1 MTLRRSFYLTIPLL
15 LVSSCSEPPK
25 AVKKEVKKAEPVT
38 GQKAFHNMYIA
49 ARQWSPDVQIMRITS
64 IPLDGQDNS
73 GKDGKAWAWSATFI
87 SASKG
92 KAKMFTYSA
101 IEGEGNLHKGVFGNQ
116 EESYNPRG
124 SDKPYPVAALKLD
137 TDKAWEIA
145 SVKGADYAKKNPD
158 KPVVFLAELSNRS
171 PDVTW
176 RVLWGSSAST
186 ANFSVLIDASTGK
199 FLEVLH

>member
-1 MTLRRSFYLTIPLL
+1 MTISRSLYLTIPLL
-15 LVSSCSEPPK
+15 VLSSCTEPPK
-25 AVKKEVKKAEPVT
+25 TVKKEEKKAEPVT

-49 ARQWSPDVQIMRITS
+49 ARQWSPDVQIMRVSS
-64 IPLDGQDNS
+64 IPFEGQDNS
-73 GKDGKAWAWSATFI
+73 GKDGKAAAWTATFI
-87 SASKG
+87 SPSKG
-92 KAKMFTYSA
+92 RAKMFTYSI

-116 EESYNPRG
+116 EESYNSRG
-124 SDKPYPVAALKLD
+124 TDKPYPVAALKLD

-145 SVKGADYAKKNPD
+145 SAKGAEYAKKNPE
-158 KPVVFLAELSNRS
+158 KPVVFLAELTNRS

-186 ANFSVLIDASTGK
+186 SNFSVLIDASTGR